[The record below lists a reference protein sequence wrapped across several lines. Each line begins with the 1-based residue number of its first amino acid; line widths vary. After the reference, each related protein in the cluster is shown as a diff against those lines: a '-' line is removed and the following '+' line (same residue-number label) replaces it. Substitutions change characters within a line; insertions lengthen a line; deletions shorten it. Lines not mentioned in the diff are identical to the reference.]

1 MRESAL
7 DPSGLS
13 LVRSPGHITRDL
25 DRQPSF
31 PPAQFMSDGFLGYPA
46 SLMLDV
52 VVCALIVVVPLLAFN
67 IYVVRFGRNYR
78 LHKRL
83 QLLLAAVL
91 LVAVGLFELD
101 MQWQGGVDGI
111 LAKRPR
117 PLSAPELSS
126 FRSLLWV
133 HLGFGVSTVFLW
145 IATVF
150 LAWWRFAVPP
160 QPGPHSNLHKILGW
174 LSALDI
180 TGTAVTG
187 LLVYYYGFM
196 VP

>member
-46 SLMLDV
+46 SFMLDV

-101 MQWQGGVDGI
+101 MQWQGGGGWN
-111 LAKRPR
+111 PR
-117 PLSAPELSS
+117 EAPSAPLCTRTLQFS
-126 FRSLLWV
+126 FLTLGPSGLRRLDSVSLD
-133 HLGFGVSTVFLW
+133 
-145 IATVF
+145 
-150 LAWWRFAVPP
+150 RNCVPRLVAICRPPPARTP
-160 QPGPHSNLHKILGW
+160 QQPS
-174 LSALDI
+174 
-180 TGTAVTG
+180 
-187 LLVYYYGFM
+187 
-196 VP
+196 